1 MPEDEEVVILLD
13 VLPEDLPILFEYQR
27 QPAANAMAAF
37 PARDWDTFVAHW
49 AKISK
54 DENNITRAVVLQGE
68 VAGNIGS
75 WEQDGRR
82 EIGYWIARAHWGQ
95 GYATEAGLQLI
106 EIARTLGLP
115 RLEAAH
121 FIDNPASGRVLE
133 KLGFCATGRTAP
145 RNSCARNA
153 AQLCKLFTLE
163 LASEE
168 KMLAA

>member
-1 MPEDEEVVILLD
+1 MPEHEEIVIIRD

-54 DENNITRAVVLQGE
+54 DENAITRAVVLQGE

-82 EIGYWIARAHWGQ
+82 EIGYWIGMEHWGKGVATKAVSAFLRQ
-95 GYATEAGLQLI
+95 VETRPLYAHVAKHNVASLRVLQKCGFTI
-106 EIARTLGLP
+106 VEEEPPG
-115 RLEAAH
+115 
-121 FIDNPASGRVLE
+121 SGRVGDDVE
-133 KLGFCATGRTAP
+133 
-145 RNSCARNA
+145 
-153 AQLCKLFTLE
+153 E
-163 LASEE
+163 LV
-168 KMLAA
+168 MRLA

>member
-1 MPEDEEVVILLD
+1 MPEDEEVVIIRD

-54 DENNITRAVVLQGE
+54 DENAITRAVVLQGE

-82 EIGYWIARAHWGQ
+82 EIGYWIGMEHWGK
-95 GYATEAGLQLI
+95 GVATKAVSAFLRQVETAPSLRARGEAQRGLTPRLAEVRVHDRRGGAARVRRGRRRCRGARDEAG
-106 EIARTLGLP
+106 
-115 RLEAAH
+115 
-121 FIDNPASGRVLE
+121 V
-133 KLGFCATGRTAP
+133 
-145 RNSCARNA
+145 
-153 AQLCKLFTLE
+153 
-163 LASEE
+163 
-168 KMLAA
+168 M